1 MEKVLI
7 TRHLI
12 VDRGLQFAEQLF
24 SSETAPIPSPTND
37 KQVKSYQ
44 QVFPGRF
51 CSEIG
56 VTASVCDAGSP
67 VVSRNRR
74 LMTTTT
80 ELKKV
85 AFE

>member
-12 VDRGLQFAEQLF
+12 VGRGWQFAERFF
-24 SSETAPIPSPTND
+24 SSELAPVPSPTND
-37 KQVKSYQ
+37 IQVKSYQ
-44 QVFPGRF
+44 QVFPSRF
-51 CSEIG
+51 CGEIG
-56 VTASVCDAGSP
+56 VAASGCAAGSS

-80 ELKKV
+80 GLKKV
-85 AFE
+85 VFD